1 MSIDRDSLIRLYSYY
16 RDAEMRGAYL
26 LMKMMQ
32 KVHDPEAVVLF
43 TRHIDDETRHAWMW
57 TKRIRDEGGLPVPV
71 PDGYQRRLGKRLGV
85 PTSIVDLFALTVVVE
100 ERSHKRY
107 TEHAASPYCDPKTR
121 EILDAV
127 TRDEK
132 WHINWMDE
140 WLAKLA
146 AQARRTA
153 DPHAVLARYRKVEE
167 EVFEEMKEIERQWL
181 GFSFSDVAPLPQS
194 QLA

>member
-1 MSIDRDSLIRLYSYY
+1 MSIDRESFIRLCSYY
-16 RDAEMRGAYL
+16 RDAEMRGAFL

-32 KVHDPEAVVLF
+32 KVDDPEAIVLF

-57 TKRIRDEGGLPVPV
+57 TKRIRDEGGFPVPV
-71 PDGYQRRLGKRLGV
+71 PDGYQRRLGRRLGV

-100 ERSHKRY
+100 ERSYKRY
-107 TEHAASPYCDPKTR
+107 TEHAASPYCDSKTR
-121 EILDAV
+121 EILEAV

-140 WLAKLA
+140 WLDKLA
-146 AQARRTA
+146 AQARKPA
-153 DPHAVLARYRKVEE
+153 DPRAVLARYRQVEE

-181 GFSFSDVAPLPQS
+181 GFSLSDTAALPQS